1 MDIQLSSNVVKDRY
15 TDYIQEHYDL
25 SVDDVVT
32 EKIPFNFSLNS
43 LDDWS
48 IGLICGGSGSGK
60 STIMSRLGNSYEPSF
75 AENKS
80 IISDFEGL
88 EPSDVIELFCAVGLC
103 SVPTWLKPYN
113 VLSNGEKYRCY
124 IAKLIY
130 KSNGDD
136 IILVDEYTSVVDRN
150 VAKSMSNSLQK
161 YIRHKG
167 KKIVLASCH
176 YDIIEWLRPDW
187 IYDLNKGGVLERGE
201 CLRRPEIELQMYRT
215 TTDTW
220 RMFKKHHYM
229 TEELN
234 KSAACY
240 VFTWNGSVVGFVS
253 TLSMFGK
260 GIKRAVREHRLV
272 VLPEFQGLGWGG
284 LCLNS

>member
-75 AENKS
+75 TENKS

-103 SVPTWLKPYN
+103 FLMSRGIGTQ
-113 VLSNGEKYRCY
+113 SN
-124 IAKLIY
+124 I
-130 KSNGDD
+130 
-136 IILVDEYTSVVDRN
+136 
-150 VAKSMSNSLQK
+150 
-161 YIRHKG
+161 
-167 KKIVLASCH
+167 
-176 YDIIEWLRPDW
+176 
-187 IYDLNKGGVLERGE
+187 
-201 CLRRPEIELQMYRT
+201 
-215 TTDTW
+215 
-220 RMFKKHHYM
+220 
-229 TEELN
+229 
-234 KSAACY
+234 
-240 VFTWNGSVVGFVS
+240 
-253 TLSMFGK
+253 
-260 GIKRAVREHRLV
+260 
-272 VLPEFQGLGWGG
+272 
-284 LCLNS
+284 